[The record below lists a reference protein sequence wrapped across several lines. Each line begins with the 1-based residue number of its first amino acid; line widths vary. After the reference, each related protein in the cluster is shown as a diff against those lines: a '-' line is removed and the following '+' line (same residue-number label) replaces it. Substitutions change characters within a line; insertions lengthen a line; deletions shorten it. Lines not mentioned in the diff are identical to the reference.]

1 VKAAAKA
8 ATKVSIYLNALAAIL
23 AVLLPHAK
31 VVAII
36 AIVSGILGVVGMN
49 LKKWYKVIKKYTV
62 GNGKRAG
69 FDSEVMETVIDNY
82 YEGDAARSCPT
93 GWWTLKCG
101 SPNHLW
107 PNDQI

>member
-1 VKAAAKA
+1 
-8 ATKVSIYLNALAAIL
+8 
-23 AVLLPHAK
+23 
-31 VVAII
+31 
-36 AIVSGILGVVGMN
+36 MN